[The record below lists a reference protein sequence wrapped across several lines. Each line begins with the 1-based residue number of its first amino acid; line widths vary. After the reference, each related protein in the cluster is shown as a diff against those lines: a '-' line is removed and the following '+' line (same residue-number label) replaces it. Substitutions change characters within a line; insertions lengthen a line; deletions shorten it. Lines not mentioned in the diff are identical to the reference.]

1 MSAWGGPV
9 AMASALYSAIG
20 VRIKRSPITA
30 ETVLEALLKE
40 VRK

>member
-9 AMASALYSAIG
+9 AMASALYNAIG